1 MFSQPFQRIFITK
14 DVAILTLKA
23 FFSRHKNKYKYLYI
37 TKLCT
42 ITKLQQ
48 QQKIYNIKS
57 CFINLYIII
66 LLQENN

>member
-14 DVAILTLKA
+14 DVAILALKA
-23 FFSRHKNKYKYLYI
+23 LFLRHKNKHKYLYI

-48 QQKIYNIKS
+48 QQKNYNIKS
-57 CFINLYIII
+57 CIINL
-66 LLQENN
+66 